1 MYIRTVAPLRR
12 LCEQAKAEGR
22 LALDVEFIRE
32 HSYVPKLALIQ
43 MAVSDTCAI
52 IDPLAVTDLSPLFDL
67 VAAPQTLK
75 ILHAAGQDLEVL
87 FWHSARPPV
96 HIFDTQVV
104 AAIVGLGEQL
114 SYGSLVERLLG
125 TTLTKGES
133 YSDWLRRPL
142 SLEQLEYA
150 LNDVRYLLDL
160 YTLLVRRLEEMGRTA
175 WAKEECQPFEN
186 LERYQRNPRTLF
198 RRVRRGHTLPPQG
211 QAILRELAAWRE
223 QEAQERD
230 RPPGSVLRDE
240 QLVDIARKAP
250 RTLSDLQ
257 RFRSLSPRLIERSG
271 VAILSAVQRG
281 LEVAE
286 SERPLP
292 LRSRRPTHT
301 EKLMVKFLDTCLKA
315 LCAREKLPAS
325 FIASRSDLEDLVHRH
340 RQGDVHATGSPILE
354 GWRGALVGQ
363 ELLAALAGHAS
374 LSLNPK
380 TGEVTFASTDG
391 KHARVLP
398 LPPKTAL

>member
-1 MYIRTVAPLRR
+1 MYIRTAAPLRR

-43 MAVSDTCAI
+43 IAVSDTCAI
-52 IDPLAVTDLSPLFDL
+52 IDPLAVADLSPLFEL
-67 VAAPQTLK
+67 VASPRTLK

-87 FWHSARPPV
+87 FWHSAQPPL

-104 AAIVGLGEQL
+104 AAVVGLGEQL
-114 SYGSLVERLLG
+114 SYGALVERLLG
-125 TTLTKGES
+125 TVLTKGES

-160 YTLLVRRLEEMGRTA
+160 HTRLTRRLEEMGRTT
-175 WAKEECQPFEN
+175 WAQEECRTFEN
-186 LERYQRNPRTLF
+186 LERYQRNPHTLF
-198 RRVRRGHTLPPQG
+198 RRIRRGHALPPQA

-223 QEAQERD
+223 LEAQERD

-240 QLVDIARKAP
+240 PLLDIARKAP
-250 RTLSDLQ
+250 RSLSDLQ
-257 RFRSLSPRLIERSG
+257 RFRGLSPRLLERSG
-271 VAILSAVQRG
+271 AAILAAVQRG

-286 SERPLP
+286 NERPQP
-292 LRSRRPTHT
+292 LRSRRPTQT

-315 LCAREKLPAS
+315 FCAREKLPAS

-340 RQGDVHATGSPILE
+340 RQGCLETTGSPILE

-363 ELLAALAGHAS
+363 ELLAALAGRAR
-374 LSLNPK
+374 LALDPK
-380 TGEVTFASTDG
+380 TGEVTFSSEDEQPRQALDTSPETD
-391 KHARVLP
+391 R
-398 LPPKTAL
+398 